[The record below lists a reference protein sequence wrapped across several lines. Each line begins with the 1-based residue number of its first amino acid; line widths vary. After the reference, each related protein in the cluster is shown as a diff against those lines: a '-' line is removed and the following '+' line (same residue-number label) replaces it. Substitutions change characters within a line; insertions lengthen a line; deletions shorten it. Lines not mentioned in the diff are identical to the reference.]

1 MDGGDKMIQKELAR
15 LVIKFENW
23 QVDEKENPTL
33 MVSVYTEQGD
43 YIGSF
48 DNMTMGLLS
57 KYGILPEKAEPSNNV
72 CSIGKSLKNGKW
84 YGWSHRA
91 ICGFSIGDTVKD
103 GDCCASPG
111 VTDEYLK
118 DHPEADLS
126 LPIGFVAKTE
136 EDCKRMAIAFADN
149 VS

>member
-1 MDGGDKMIQKELAR
+1 MITKEIKR
-15 LVIKFENW
+15 LTIRFEEW
-23 QVDEKENPTL
+23 WHDPKEKPTL
-33 MVSVYTEQGD
+33 MVSVYNEFNE
-43 YIGSF
+43 YVGSLE
-48 DNMTMGLLS
+48 NAKTLLG
-57 KYGILPEKAEPSNNV
+57 KYFIIPEKSSIDHCV
-72 CSIGKSLKNGKW
+72 CSIGKSLKDSKW

-91 ICGFSIGDTVKD
+91 IHGFSIGDVVKE

-126 LPIGFVAKTE
+126 LPVGFVAKTE
-136 EDCKRMAIAFADN
+136 EDCKRMAISFADS